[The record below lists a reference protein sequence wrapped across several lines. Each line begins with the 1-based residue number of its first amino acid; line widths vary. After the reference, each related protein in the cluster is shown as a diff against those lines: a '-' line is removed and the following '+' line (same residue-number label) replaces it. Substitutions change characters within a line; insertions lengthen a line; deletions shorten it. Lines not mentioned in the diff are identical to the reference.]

1 MIKTNCLIERL
12 YDINSI
18 KDLKFM
24 YYNIKQ
30 KKMVGLKQSMR
41 KYLWMVNAY
50 TNQEKTKFEI
60 NSLLERL
67 KYKMQ

>member
-1 MIKTNCLIERL
+1 LSELHKLSSDYDYIDDVIVNSYEYYSNKNIEMIKTNCLIERL

-30 KKMVGLKQSMR
+30 KKMVGLK
-41 KYLWMVNAY
+41 
-50 TNQEKTKFEI
+50 
-60 NSLLERL
+60 
-67 KYKMQ
+67 